1 MLAYDEE
8 TGEQG
13 CKEVVRLFR
22 NTTEEWYHIHVNGE
36 DIKCT
41 GGHPFYVVGLDK
53 FLPARELKLYDKV
66 LLSDGKC
73 AIIDLIQVEALLEP
87 ETTYNFE
94 VADFHTYYVGEN
106 GLLVHNKCGDYEI
119 HTGDT
124 KNYSVHN
131 SRRAAYR
138 AAKRDAGVVSQQ
150 PTKVGLAI
158 NRQGH
163 VIPGKTYIFG
173 DKQILWHSQG
183 HIEYGMTRHFN
194 YMGWHYF
201 Y

>member
-13 CKEVVRLFR
+13 YKEVIRLFR

-36 DIKCT
+36 DIECT
-41 GGHPFYVVGLDK
+41 GGHPFYVASRER
-53 FLPARELKLYDKV
+53 FIPARELEVGNTLLLYAGDRGIIE
-66 LLSDGKC
+66 GKERGG
-73 AIIDLIQVEALLEP
+73 VSEP

-94 VADFHTYYVGEN
+94 VTDFHTYYV
-106 GLLVHNKCGDYEI
+106 VEI
-119 HTGDT
+119 
-124 KNYSVHN
+124 
-131 SRRAAYR
+131 
-138 AAKRDAGVVSQQ
+138 
-150 PTKVGLAI
+150 
-158 NRQGH
+158 
-163 VIPGKTYIFG
+163 G